1 MPREFSRIDRIG
13 DQMQRELAQLIQ
25 REVKDPRVGMV
36 TVNAVKV
43 SRDLGYADI
52 YVSLLSTE
60 ELTEESPEVRE
71 SIAVLNKASGF
82 LRGQVGRAMK
92 LRVVPQLRFHF
103 DTLQGYSRKMDSLI
117 REAVGDKPGCLRKQ
131 KAVDLGALETIA
143 HGMAASNSRK
153 VHQAGKAAIGCLT
166 KGIDKDGAARRKR
179 AHAARRG
186 EALKL

>member
-25 REVKDPRVGMV
+25 REVKDPRVGLV

-43 SRDLGYADI
+43 SRDLGYADV

-60 ELTEESPEVRE
+60 ELGEESPQVQDSLR
-71 SIAVLNKASGF
+71 VLSKASGF

-117 REAVGDKPGCLRKQ
+117 REAVGDKPAVEQDGDDAQDDPEQ
-131 KAVDLGALETIA
+131 KA
-143 HGMAASNSRK
+143 
-153 VHQAGKAAIGCLT
+153 
-166 KGIDKDGAARRKR
+166 
-179 AHAARRG
+179 
-186 EALKL
+186 

>member
-25 REVKDPRVGMV
+25 REVKDPRVGLV

-43 SRDLGYADI
+43 SRDLGYADV

-60 ELTEESPEVRE
+60 ELNEESPEVQE
-71 SIAVLNKASGF
+71 SIAVLTKAAGF

-117 REAVGDKPGCLRKQ
+117 KQAVGEKP
-131 KAVDLGALETIA
+131 AV
-143 HGMAASNSRK
+143 SRDDDDRQDEPEQN
-153 VHQAGKAAIGCLT
+153 V
-166 KGIDKDGAARRKR
+166 
-179 AHAARRG
+179 
-186 EALKL
+186 

>member
-1 MPREFSRIDRIG
+1 MAREFSRIDRIG

-25 REVKDPRVGMV
+25 REVKDPRLGMV

-60 ELTEESPEVRE
+60 ELTAESPEVQE
-71 SIAVLNKASGF
+71 SVSVLNRAAGF

-103 DTLQGYSRKMDSLI
+103 DALQGYSRKMDNLI
-117 REAVGDKPGCLRKQ
+117 REAVGDKP
-131 KAVDLGALETIA
+131 AVERNDENPSNPET
-143 HGMAASNSRK
+143 
-153 VHQAGKAAIGCLT
+153 
-166 KGIDKDGAARRKR
+166 DD
-179 AHAARRG
+179 
-186 EALKL
+186 

>member
-60 ELTEESPEVRE
+60 ELTGESPEVKE
-71 SIAVLNKASGF
+71 SISVLNKASGF

-117 REAVGDKPGCLRKQ
+117 REAVGDKP
-131 KAVDLGALETIA
+131 AVDR
-143 HGMAASNSRK
+143 S
-153 VHQAGKAAIGCLT
+153 
-166 KGIDKDGAARRKR
+166 DDDGQENPERDA
-179 AHAARRG
+179 
-186 EALKL
+186 

>member
-25 REVKDPRVGMV
+25 REVKDPRVGLV

-43 SRDLGYADI
+43 SRDLGYADV

-60 ELTEESPEVRE
+60 ELGEESPEVQD
-71 SIAVLNKASGF
+71 SLKVLSKASGF

-117 REAVGDKPGCLRKQ
+117 REAVGDKPAVEQDGDDTQDDPEQ
-131 KAVDLGALETIA
+131 KA
-143 HGMAASNSRK
+143 
-153 VHQAGKAAIGCLT
+153 
-166 KGIDKDGAARRKR
+166 
-179 AHAARRG
+179 
-186 EALKL
+186 

>member
-25 REVKDPRVGMV
+25 REVKDPRVGLV

-43 SRDLGYADI
+43 SRDLGYADV

-60 ELTEESPEVRE
+60 ELGEESPQVQD
-71 SIAVLNKASGF
+71 SLKVLSKASGF

-117 REAVGDKPGCLRKQ
+117 REAVGDKPAVAQDGDDTQDDPEQ
-131 KAVDLGALETIA
+131 KA
-143 HGMAASNSRK
+143 
-153 VHQAGKAAIGCLT
+153 
-166 KGIDKDGAARRKR
+166 
-179 AHAARRG
+179 
-186 EALKL
+186 

>member
-1 MPREFSRIDRIG
+1 MAREFSRIDRIG

-60 ELTEESPEVRE
+60 ELTAESPEVVE
-71 SIAVLNKASGF
+71 SVSVLNKAAGF

-103 DTLQGYSRKMDSLI
+103 DALQGYSRKMDNLI
-117 REAVGDKPGCLRKQ
+117 REAVGDTPAVQRNSEKPN
-131 KAVDLGALETIA
+131 DP
-143 HGMAASNSRK
+143 
-153 VHQAGKAAIGCLT
+153 
-166 KGIDKDGAARRKR
+166 
-179 AHAARRG
+179 
-186 EALKL
+186 EADD

>member
-1 MPREFSRIDRIG
+1 MPREFSRVDRIG

-60 ELTEESPEVRE
+60 ELTEESPEVKE
-71 SIAVLNKASGF
+71 SLAALNKAAGF

-92 LRVVPQLRFHF
+92 LRVMPQLRFHF
-103 DTLQGYSRKMDSLI
+103 DTLQGYSRKMDNLI
-117 REAVGDKPGCLRKQ
+117 REAVG
-131 KAVDLGALETIA
+131 ETPPVSQDDN
-143 HGMAASNSRK
+143 AADDSERD
-153 VHQAGKAAIGCLT
+153 A
-166 KGIDKDGAARRKR
+166 
-179 AHAARRG
+179 
-186 EALKL
+186 

>member
-60 ELTEESPEVRE
+60 ELTEESPEVKE

-82 LRGQVGRAMK
+82 LRGSRSRDEAEGRTPAAVPLRHAAGLQPQDGQPHSRSSWRQAGRA
-92 LRVVPQLRFHF
+92 
-103 DTLQGYSRKMDSLI
+103 T
-117 REAVGDKPGCLRKQ
+117 E
-131 KAVDLGALETIA
+131 
-143 HGMAASNSRK
+143 
-153 VHQAGKAAIGCLT
+153 
-166 KGIDKDGAARRKR
+166 
-179 AHAARRG
+179 
-186 EALKL
+186 

>member
-60 ELTEESPEVRE
+60 ELTEDSPEVKE
-71 SIAVLNKASGF
+71 SISVLNKASGF

-92 LRVVPQLRFHF
+92 LRVVPHLRFHF

-117 REAVGDKPGCLRKQ
+117 REAVGEKP
-131 KAVDLGALETIA
+131 AVDRDDDDTDNQNDPERNA
-143 HGMAASNSRK
+143 
-153 VHQAGKAAIGCLT
+153 
-166 KGIDKDGAARRKR
+166 
-179 AHAARRG
+179 
-186 EALKL
+186 

>member
-25 REVKDPRVGMV
+25 RDVKDPRVGMV

-60 ELTEESPEVRE
+60 ELTEDSPEVKE
-71 SIAVLNKASGF
+71 SISVLNKASGF

-92 LRVVPQLRFHF
+92 LRVVPHLRFHF
-103 DTLQGYSRKMDSLI
+103 DTLQGYSRRMDSLI
-117 REAVGDKPGCLRKQ
+117 REAIGDKP
-131 KAVDLGALETIA
+131 AVNRDDEDADNQDDPERNA
-143 HGMAASNSRK
+143 
-153 VHQAGKAAIGCLT
+153 
-166 KGIDKDGAARRKR
+166 
-179 AHAARRG
+179 
-186 EALKL
+186 

>member
-25 REVKDPRVGMV
+25 REIKDPRVGMV

-60 ELTEESPEVRE
+60 ELTAESPEVE
-71 SIAVLNKASGF
+71 ASIAALNRAAGF
-82 LRGQVGRAMK
+82 LRGQIGRAMK

-103 DTLQGYSRKMDSLI
+103 DALQGYSRRMDSLI
-117 REAVGDKPGCLRKQ
+117 RKAVGDAPAVSSDDSEPPTQ
-131 KAVDLGALETIA
+131 KGPEQDT
-143 HGMAASNSRK
+143 
-153 VHQAGKAAIGCLT
+153 
-166 KGIDKDGAARRKR
+166 
-179 AHAARRG
+179 
-186 EALKL
+186 

>member
-25 REVKDPRVGMV
+25 REVKDPRIGMV

-60 ELTEESPEVRE
+60 ELTEQSPEVKE
-71 SIAVLNKASGF
+71 SLAVLNKASGF

-92 LRVVPQLRFHF
+92 LRVMPQLRFHF
-103 DTLQGYSRKMDSLI
+103 DTLQGYSRKMDNLI
-117 REAVGDKPGCLRKQ
+117 RQAVGDKP
-131 KAVDLGALETIA
+131 AVSDDDTSSDDPERDA
-143 HGMAASNSRK
+143 
-153 VHQAGKAAIGCLT
+153 
-166 KGIDKDGAARRKR
+166 
-179 AHAARRG
+179 
-186 EALKL
+186 

>member
-25 REVKDPRVGMV
+25 REIKDPRVGMV

-60 ELTEESPEVRE
+60 ELTEESPEVEE
-71 SIAVLNKASGF
+71 SIAVLNRAAGF

-103 DTLQGYSRKMDSLI
+103 DALQGYSRKMDNLI
-117 REAVGDKPGCLRKQ
+117 RKAVGDAP
-131 KAVDLGALETIA
+131 AVSRDDTEETDRNDPERD
-143 HGMAASNSRK
+143 S
-153 VHQAGKAAIGCLT
+153 
-166 KGIDKDGAARRKR
+166 
-179 AHAARRG
+179 
-186 EALKL
+186 